1 MILVRGIS
9 LRKKSVVNKEGDVNW
24 RKCDVVSLVCPAAQQ
39 LNMTDVL
46 AQEQRCPKISVRGPI
61 RGSENI

>member
-46 AQEQRCPKISVRGPI
+46 APKTALSGDKCEGTITEG
-61 RGSENI
+61 ENI